1 MKLNSIA
8 FISSFLAASAF
19 AQIEEIED
27 QLWNDESSAWQD
39 VNSLETRE
47 SLKDGIFY
55 EAVTVTTTW
64 VPPDINQ
71 WAYPAEYFA
80 TTTTEYDTEEE
91 AEMALEQNE
100 GKKKHF
106 RRKKKHFKK
115 KHHRKMMKPQVYL
128 DQQSSGG
135 DASVYG
141 DNNDDTTSF
150 QEGDISIEQWEVQLS
165 NVMAASAYSY
175 KNEIS
180 SGESAMEE
188 ASISRTELALTSA
201 SVEAIE
207 TLLPKVLLN
216 DQAGVEAASSSA
228 NTVRNTASWTVG
240 SLAVACY
247 IFFT

>member
-1 MKLNSIA
+1 MNT
-8 FISSFLAASAF
+8 
-19 AQIEEIED
+19 AQIEEIVD
-27 QLWNDESSAWQD
+27 QLWNDESSTWQD
-39 VNSLETRE
+39 VNSQEIRE
-47 SLKDGIFY
+47 SLENGLFY
-55 EAVTVTTTW
+55 ETVTVTTTW
-64 VPPDINQ
+64 VLPDINQ

-91 AEMALEQNE
+91 AEMALERNRR
-100 GKKKHF
+100 KKKHF

-128 DQQSSGG
+128 DQQSSGRE
-135 DASVYG
+135 ASVYR
-141 DNNDDTTSF
+141 DNNDDTMSF
-150 QEGDISIEQWEVQLS
+150 QEGGIIIEQWEDQLS

-175 KNEIS
+175 KSEIS

-188 ASISRTELALTSA
+188 ASISRTELVATSA

-207 TLLPKVLLN
+207 TPLPKVLLN

-228 NTVRNTASWTVG
+228 NTIRNTMSWAVG